1 MKTTAIIILSTCL
14 LALIVEYL
22 VLKLKGKTKD
32 AMLVQPL
39 FAISK
44 NGFLGLVIGEAF
56 DFVWARITHLGLAT
70 QKEML
75 DYKKDLEAMQML
87 GTGSKTIKVARKKF
101 EEIDYISLGFDANN
115 NLNSIM
121 VYVNNKPNTMIKD
134 YLMEIRDKYAKIL
147 GEPNMVNSDIT
158 YQWMFNGVMIVL
170 FYANNQITLHIHN

>member
-14 LALIVEYL
+14 LALIVCYL
-22 VLKLKGKTKD
+22 VFKLKGKAKD
-32 AMLVQPL
+32 ALLDQPL

-44 NGFLGLVIGEAF
+44 NGFLGFVIGDQF

-75 DYKKDLEAMQML
+75 DYKKDMEAKQMF
-87 GTGSKTIKVARKKF
+87 GIGSNTIKVATNKF
-101 EEIDYISLGFDANN
+101 EEIDYISLGFDAGN

-158 YQWMFNGVMIVL
+158 CQWMFKGVMIVL